1 MNLVKFS
8 RIKKAGET
16 MATWLA
22 IIFIVAALIL
32 GLIGGFLLARK
43 YMMDYLKKNPPINE
57 EMLRMM
63 MMQIG
68 SKPSQK
74 KINQMMTMMNK
85 NMDQNMKS
93 AKKRNSQLIEAI
105 FQIWKWPLFIIKLI
119 KTNMFIKIKVNK
131 MTNRLRNAII
141 HFV

>member
-43 YMMDYLKKNPPINE
+43 YMMDYLKKNPPIKQRNASYDDDAN
-57 EMLRMM
+57 
-63 MMQIG
+63 G
-68 SKPSQK
+68 SKTFSEE
-74 KINQMMTMMNK
+74 N
-85 NMDQNMKS
+85 
-93 AKKRNSQLIEAI
+93 
-105 FQIWKWPLFIIKLI
+105 
-119 KTNMFIKIKVNK
+119 
-131 MTNRLRNAII
+131 
-141 HFV
+141 